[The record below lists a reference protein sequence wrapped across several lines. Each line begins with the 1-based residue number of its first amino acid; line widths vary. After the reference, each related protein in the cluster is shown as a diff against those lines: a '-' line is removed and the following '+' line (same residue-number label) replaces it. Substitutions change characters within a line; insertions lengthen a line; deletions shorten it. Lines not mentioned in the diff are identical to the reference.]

1 MKNSI
6 KKIVLSSS
14 ALCTII
20 PTTTKSFDIDWRIKA
35 AAIVAVP
42 SAIALCIYF
51 SNKAD
56 EKKLKEEEAI
66 ENARPL
72 KDIVTSKFIDQ
83 LAHMQEITNDFEAY
97 KNGKISLA
105 HMIEKRGFRRDLA
118 YPLIEYIHV
127 LPSIDLFNPTLQR
140 LENRL
145 EFLKQEMLIAAPK
158 TVRSKHAASAI
169 TLKKARE
176 QSVIVQNYI
185 DIIQQ
190 NQKKLAEIKS
200 FLYKTEMYVE
210 ESHRKNKLELE
221 NALNEV
227 NKQLEGIR
235 NYNHRI
241 ADLEGQ
247 TSYLKSRIATL
258 EYNIQQTNYSNNNLK
273 QQIKKLQHPQ

>member
-6 KKIVLSSS
+6 KKIVLSVS

-51 SNKAD
+51 ANKAD
-56 EKKLKEEEAI
+56 EKKRKEEEAI
-66 ENARPL
+66 ENSRPL
-72 KDIVTSKFIDQ
+72 EDIITNDFINE
-83 LAHMQEITNDFEAY
+83 LANAQEILNDFEAY
-97 KNGKISLA
+97 KHDRISLTG
-105 HMIEKRGFRRDLA
+105 MVKKRGFKADLA
-118 YPLIEYIHV
+118 YPLIEYIHA
-127 LPSIDLFNPTLQR
+127 LPSTDLLYPTLQR
-140 LENRL
+140 LEKRL
-145 EFLKQEMLIAAPK
+145 KFLKQEILITGIT
-158 TVRSKHAASAI
+158 TVKNSHDESAI
-169 TLKKARE
+169 TFEKARK

-185 DIIQQ
+185 DVTHQL
-190 NQKKLAEIKS
+190 QKQLAELKS

-221 NALNEV
+221 SALQEV
-227 NKQLEGIR
+227 NKQLEGIK

-273 QQIKKLQHPQ
+273 QQVKELQHPQ